1 MSFSRPLA
9 GKFSRW
15 RDSKQFLPTGF
26 DPRFPAQQK
35 RARRIHT
42 GRVLIAPFHYDFL
55 ANFFDFVS

>member
-1 MSFSRPLA
+1 MSFSKPFV
-9 GKFSRW
+9 GKFSRH
-15 RDSKQFLPTGF
+15 RDSKQFLLSSF
-26 DPRFPAQQK
+26 DPRFPVQQK